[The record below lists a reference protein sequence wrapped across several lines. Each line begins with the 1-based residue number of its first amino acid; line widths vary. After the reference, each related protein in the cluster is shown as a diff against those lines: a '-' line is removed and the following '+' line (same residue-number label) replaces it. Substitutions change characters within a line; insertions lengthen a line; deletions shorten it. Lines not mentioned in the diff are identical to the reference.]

1 MFSSRLFART
11 FSLSSILLTFV
22 VLPVFAQSPVRG
34 RVVDSSGTPIPGA
47 VVSMTASDGGTSTRI
62 ADTRGEFVF
71 ADTCNRCRVSARLTG
86 FVPASTSPTGNA
98 PVVLTLGVAPISE
111 SVVVTAT
118 RTEVPT
124 SQVGASVT
132 VFDAAAIARR
142 GDVLVG
148 DLLRQAPGVTVVQ
161 NGGRGSISS
170 LFVRGGENN
179 YTKVLLDGIP
189 LNEPGG
195 TFNFGG
201 LSTGHLERVELVRG
215 AQSAVFGSD
224 AVAGVLQLVSHRGR
238 PGARPSGAAE
248 ITGGGYGTRG
258 ASGRISGGS
267 TRWTWSAFGGRQET
281 DNRVPNNTS
290 TLNTGSVT
298 LGGQLSNTL
307 RVNVVGRI
315 EETTT
320 GTPGQTAFGRP
331 DMDASFTQVH
341 RIGGVSVEHQRA
353 RVSQRFTYALAYSRQ
368 RSTNLIADP
377 PYTPRYGDAVA
388 PFQFS
393 DFTFDSGSTFRRHH
407 ASYQADLRL
416 THGGALAG
424 AELLTVAAD
433 FDGERADLRD
443 FLNAAR
449 TTPSRNNVGVSLQ
462 HQHVSGRLA
471 VTTGLRFEDNASFGS
486 SVTPRI
492 SASLLVRTGDDR
504 WGATRVKVNAGTGIK
519 EPTLRQSFSLSP
531 FDLGNPDL
539 DPERSRTID
548 AGVEQRLFND
558 RVKVEFTAFDNE
570 FRDQI
575 ATRTIDFTT
584 FNSQYFNVGL
594 TRARGLEAGVEVA
607 LTPGVRIIANH
618 TVLDSEI
625 IDRAS
630 EFSEALAPGMWALR
644 RPRHS
649 GQATLFVD
657 RGRVSFDLGAAWT
670 GRRNDADFSSLTPPI
685 STAPGYTLWRT
696 QVAVTL
702 TGQLTAFGRIENL
715 TDEDYM
721 EPLGYPAWRRTAHA
735 GLRLKF

>member
-1 MFSSRLFART
+1 VFHPRLFVRT
-11 FSLSSILLTFV
+11 FSLCSILLMV
-22 VLPVFAQSPVRG
+22 VALPVFAQPVVRG
-34 RVVDSSGTPIPGA
+34 QVVDTTGTPLTGA
-47 VVSMTASDGGTSTRI
+47 VVSLTSRSGVTHTRI
-62 ADTRGEFVF
+62 ADSRGAFVF
-71 ADTCNRCRVSARLTG
+71 DSACDDCKVSARLTG
-86 FVPASTSPTGNA
+86 FVPASVAPVGDT
-98 PVVLTLGVAPISE
+98 PVVLTLGVAPIRE
-111 SVVVTAT
+111 SLVVTAT

-132 VFDAAAIARR
+132 VFDAAAIERR
-142 GDVLVG
+142 GDVLVS

-161 NGGRGSISS
+161 NGGRGNVTSM
-170 LFVRGGENN
+170 FVRGGENN

-258 ASGRISGGS
+258 AGARVSGGS
-267 TRWTWSAFGGRQET
+267 SRWTWSAFGGRQET
-281 DNRVPNNTS
+281 DNRAPNNAS
-290 TLNTGSVT
+290 TIDTGSLT
-298 LGGQLSNTL
+298 LGGQLSDTL

-331 DMDASFTQVH
+331 DMDASFTQVQ

-353 RVSQRFTYALAYSRQ
+353 RVSQRLTYALAYSRQ

-416 THGGALAG
+416 THGGTLAG
-424 AELLTVAAD
+424 AEILTVAAD

-443 FLNAAR
+443 FLNPAR
-449 TTPSRNNVGVSLQ
+449 TTPSRNNFGVSLQ
-462 HQHVSGRLA
+462 HQHVSARLA
-471 VTTGLRFEDNASFGS
+471 VTTGLRFEDNASFGN

-492 SASLLVRTGDDR
+492 SASLLLRNGDER

-539 DPERSRTID
+539 APERSRTID
-548 AGVEQRLFND
+548 AGIEQRLFSD
-558 RVKVEFTAFDNE
+558 RVKVELTAFDNE

-594 TRARGLEAGVEVA
+594 TKARGIEAGVELA
-607 LTPGVRIIANH
+607 LPSGVRFVANH
-618 TVLDSEI
+618 TILDSEI

-630 EFSEALAPGMWALR
+630 EFSDALAPGMWALR

-649 GQATLFVD
+649 GQAALFVD

-670 GRRNDADFSSLTPPI
+670 GRRNDADFSSLTPPL
-685 STAPGYTLWRT
+685 SAAPGYTLWRT

-702 TGQLTAFGRIENL
+702 TRQLTAFGRIENL